1 MIVDSGKN
9 DISVQYIKANY
20 QKIKVG
26 VGSDDTTAGAVDLDS
41 PIVQSNGTVLVKTSQ
56 VPEPD
61 GSRLKWSVSFTGAEL
76 GTQGVSEIGIFK
88 NTGDVM
94 LCRATFKNTGIV
106 SSTDVVTF
114 YISLEVN

>member
-9 DISVQYIKANY
+9 DISVQYIKENY

-41 PIVQSNGTVLVKTSQ
+41 PIVSNGTVLVKTNQ
-56 VPEPD
+56 VPIPD
-61 GSRLKWSVSFTGAEL
+61 GSRLKWSVQFTGAEL

-88 NTGDVM
+88 NTGDIM
-94 LCRATFKNTGIV
+94 LCRANFKNTGII
-106 SSTDVVTF
+106 SSTDEITF
-114 YISLEVN
+114 HISLEVN